1 MRHFTFLFVISFFLG
16 SCCFQC
22 RPEMP
27 SNAPTEV
34 ELHLTYVQLY
44 KRLTM
49 DVGDTELTFGTW
61 SAGGVCV
68 ENAPGGCFVL
78 TADHF
83 CESSLEDVLGEAP
96 VGYNFSPA
104 FDFSFE
110 GRTILGEGGDAWVVS
125 QDPTSDLCLIW
136 VEGEFFDEVPAIANE
151 NLIEDFA
158 FLQNWGSP
166 YGYFNSYP
174 DWSLLLFEGYWG
186 GWCQD
191 FCRLPGIENVN
202 NFFMHSIPTSRGQ
215 SGSAIFLDGALF
227 GIQVASNLN
236 IESFGIAARPSII
249 NEFLLENN
257 IQKVIYDS
265 H

>member
-22 RPEMP
+22 RPEML

-83 CESSLEDVLGEAP
+83 CESSLEDVLGQTP
-96 VGYNFSPA
+96 PGYNFSPA

-110 GRTILGEGGDAWVVS
+110 GRTILGEGGTLGLFLKI
-125 QDPTSDLCLIW
+125 QLLIY
-136 VEGEFFDEVPAIANE
+136 V
-151 NLIEDFA
+151 
-158 FLQNWGSP
+158 
-166 YGYFNSYP
+166 
-174 DWSLLLFEGYWG
+174 
-186 GWCQD
+186 
-191 FCRLPGIENVN
+191 
-202 NFFMHSIPTSRGQ
+202 
-215 SGSAIFLDGALF
+215 
-227 GIQVASNLN
+227 
-236 IESFGIAARPSII
+236 
-249 NEFLLENN
+249 
-257 IQKVIYDS
+257 
-265 H
+265 

>member
-1 MRHFTFLFVISFFLG
+1 
-16 SCCFQC
+16 
-22 RPEMP
+22 MP
-27 SNAPTEV
+27 SNAPAATPPY
-34 ELHLTYVQLY
+34 LAYVQLH
-44 KRLTM
+44 KRLVM
-49 DVGDTELTFGTW
+49 DVGDNELTFGTW

-68 ENAPGGCFVL
+68 ESEKNGCFVL
-78 TADHF
+78 TANHF
-83 CESSLEDVLGEAP
+83 CDSSLEDVFGEVPA
-96 VGYNFSPA
+96 GYDFSPA
-104 FDFSFE
+104 FNFSFQGE
-110 GRTILGEGGDAWVVS
+110 TILNEGGDAWVVS

-136 VEGEFFDEVPAIANE
+136 VEGAFFDEVTYIVDE
-151 NLIEDFA
+151 NSISEFA
-158 FLQNWGSP
+158 FLQNWGAP

-174 DWSLLLFEGYWG
+174 DWGLLLFEGYWG
-186 GWCQD
+186 GWCQE
-191 FCRLPGIENVN
+191 FCQLPGVENIN

-236 IESFGIAARPSII
+236 IESFGIATRPSII